1 VIAGIIWLDCGR
13 DLGNTTTGPWLN
25 EPGINHISS
34 KFLLPVYQHKP
45 KIALYGQGT
54 LRDHVGRNK
63 ERISVSNTSQSAS
76 SLSRHCGQ
84 TLDHDVLRIDSFYA
98 MTEIFNFIAS
108 SEGQYLNLIER
119 IVQREERVRPE
130 LRQYSLANL
139 QYAKATLEIHI
150 QKICGI
156 ISCIHSRGAPDWPRA
171 SKNSMQTSTT
181 DQAAQGLLDD
191 FEHLVDRA
199 KILSKRCSAN
209 TELLMNMAMLSE
221 SQQSR
226 LQAKATT
233 RLTLLAFFFLPISF
247 TSSFFGMNVTEISGA
262 DGPHLS
268 IWIWF
273 LSSGLVVIFS
283 LGLCFWSSIY
293 PCLKRYIMWGRNQA

>member
-1 VIAGIIWLDCGR
+1 MIAGIIWLDCGR

-25 EPGINHISS
+25 ENGIGHTSS

-45 KIALYGQGT
+45 KIALYGQGI
-54 LRDHVGRNK
+54 LQDHVGHSK
-63 ERISVSNTSQSAS
+63 EDISMSNTSQSAS
-76 SLSRHCGQ
+76 SLSGHCGQ
-84 TLDHDVLRIDSFYA
+84 MLDHDVLRMDAFYA
-98 MTEIFNFIAS
+98 MTEIFNFVAS
-108 SEGQYLNLIER
+108 SEGQYLNLIENV
-119 IVQREERVRPE
+119 IQREERVRPE

-150 QKICGI
+150 QKIGDI
-156 ISCIHSRGAPDWPRA
+156 ISCISSRGAPNWPRA
-171 SKNSMQTSTT
+171 SQDSMQISTT
-181 DQAAQGLLDD
+181 NQAAQSLLED
-191 FEHLVDRA
+191 FEHLVERA
-199 KILSKRCSAN
+199 KILSKRCSDN
-209 TELLMNMAMLSE
+209 TALLMNMAMLSE
-221 SQQSR
+221 SQQSL
-226 LQAKATT
+226 LQAKSTT

-247 TSSFFGMNVTEISGA
+247 TSSFFGMNFKEIADA

-293 PCLKRYIMWGRNQA
+293 LCLKRYIM